1 MSKTSQALIGLVV
14 ALLASSYLGRPMR
27 SAGTEAA
34 SESIQNTERH
44 GATVQGV
51 VTDASGRPVAGAFVK
66 LRNAQRRLTIMVV
79 SKDEGRYAA
88 HNLLPGS
95 WVVQGIGG
103 EFQSAWSN
111 PVDVPQQGT
120 VRANVLLTG
129 RRAPMLAAAWPR
141 RIPEDQATLA
151 TLPEGRGKE
160 IIQARCVSCH
170 EGTRIAANRVDRAA
184 WRTTVEDMRADMKNA
199 QQPDL
204 TDHDAAVLVDY
215 LATNLPALP
224 APDPNSRLPRALMAG
239 EARNYR
245 VVQYELENEGAETHD
260 VAVDPFGV
268 GWANQ
273 RLGGKISRFDP
284 ATLEYSEI
292 APPMTTAPKARPGNL
307 QISAHGIM
315 WLPDPNERRWLSYD
329 IKTGQWTTWPFPS
342 SVRGQPNG
350 NSMALHP
357 DGTIWSTGPGSARRL
372 NPVTWEWSSWDTP
385 TWLRTRQNPGGYG
398 ITIAGDGRAWFAMN
412 LVDRMARVDGK
423 TGEVVEFAIP
433 VKGVSYPRRMD
444 TDAKGDVWVGLWG
457 AGKLLKI
464 DHKTSEMTVIDPP
477 TPKNGAYAVSI
488 DTRNNLIWVTLH
500 TVDKIARFNPVTKVW
515 VEFPL
520 PQAETDVRRIEF
532 DPNNPNR
539 VWWSSVANFARI
551 GFIELLDE

>member
-1 MSKTSQALIGLVV
+1 MS
-14 ALLASSYLGRPMR
+14 
-27 SAGTEAA
+27 
-34 SESIQNTERH
+34 
-44 GATVQGV
+44 
-51 VTDASGRPVAGAFVK
+51 DASGRPVAGAFVK
-66 LRNAQRRLTIMVV
+66 LRNARRRLTIMVV
-79 SKDEGRYAA
+79 SKDQGRYSAP
-88 HNLLPGS
+88 NLLPGS

-103 EFQSAWSN
+103 EFESAWSN
-111 PVDVPQQGT
+111 PVDVPLDGT
-120 VRANVLLTG
+120 VRVNVSLTG
-129 RRAPMLAAAWPR
+129 RRAPMLPAAWPR
-141 RIPEDQATLA
+141 RIPQDQATLA
-151 TLPEGRGKE
+151 SLPEGRGKE

-184 WRTTVEDMRADMKNA
+184 WRTTVEEMRTDMKNA
-199 QQPDL
+199 KLPDL
-204 TDHDAAVLVDY
+204 TDQDAAALIDY

-224 APDPNSRLPRALMAG
+224 APDPNSRLPRTLMAG
-239 EARNYR
+239 AARNYR

-292 APPMTTAPKARPGNL
+292 APPLTTAPKARPGNL
-307 QISAHGIM
+307 QISADGIM

-342 SVRGQPNG
+342 TVRGQPNG

-372 NPVTWEWSSWDTP
+372 NPITRQWSAWDTP

-412 LVDRMARVDGK
+412 LVDRMARVDGT

-433 VKGVSYPRRMD
+433 VEGISYPRRMD
-444 TDAKGDVWVGLWG
+444 TDANGDVWVGLWG

-464 DHKTSEMTVIDPP
+464 DHKTSDMTVIDPP
-477 TPKNGAYAVSI
+477 TPNNGAYAVSI
-488 DTRNNLIWVTLH
+488 DTKKNLIWVTLH
-500 TVDKIARFNPVTKVW
+500 T
-515 VEFPL
+515 
-520 PQAETDVRRIEF
+520 
-532 DPNNPNR
+532 
-539 VWWSSVANFARI
+539 
-551 GFIELLDE
+551 